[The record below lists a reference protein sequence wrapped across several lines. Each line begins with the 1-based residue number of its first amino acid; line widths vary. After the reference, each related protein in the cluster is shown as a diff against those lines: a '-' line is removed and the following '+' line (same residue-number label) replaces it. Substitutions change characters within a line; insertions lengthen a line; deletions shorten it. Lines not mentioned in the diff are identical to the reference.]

1 MRGVAGVMG
10 VLGDRLTLVLTGW
23 MPARLGRW
31 RRAVRWLAPLSD
43 GARGERVAA
52 HWLRQQ
58 GYRILRANLASRV
71 GEVDLLAQA
80 PDQRTIVFVEVKTS
94 RRQLGPLRPEVRVG
108 RAKQQRLARLA
119 SHWTR
124 RLRLGDRPVRFD
136 VVGVT
141 LGQSDK
147 PEVRHIPGAFES
159 HL

>member
-1 MRGVAGVMG
+1 MRGVVGVRE
-10 VLGDRLTLVLTGW
+10 DRLAPGLTIW
-23 MPARLGRW
+23 LRAWLGVW
-31 RRAVRWLAPLSD
+31 RRAARWLSPLSD
-43 GARGERVAA
+43 GARGERIAA
-52 HWLRQQ
+52 RWLRRQ

-124 RLRLGDRPVRFD
+124 RLRLGGRPVRFD

-141 LGQSDK
+141 LGQGSQPD
-147 PEVRHIPGAFES
+147 VRHIPGAFES